1 MCRMMA
7 LMEESSPNLRIWVLT
22 LSASR
27 MTPSMSMTP
36 ILEPLKPSIEAE
48 VSPLTLLTMDQTS
61 AVKSRAMTAR
71 EPPRMATQNHAE

>member
-1 MCRMMA
+1 
-7 LMEESSPNLRIWVLT
+7 
-22 LSASR
+22 